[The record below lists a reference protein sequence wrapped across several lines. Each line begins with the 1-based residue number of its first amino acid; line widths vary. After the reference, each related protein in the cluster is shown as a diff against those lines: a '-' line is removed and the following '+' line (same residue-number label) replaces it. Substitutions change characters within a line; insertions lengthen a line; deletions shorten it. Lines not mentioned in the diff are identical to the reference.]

1 MTAGMLVDCNTEL
14 ARSEGMSFAE
24 PPWVS
29 SSLPYLMF
37 FMGMNIR
44 KESRKKIWLWANN
57 FTLRRQ
63 RLVGSCE
70 CEANLV
76 YIAKSMLAR
85 ATQ

>member
-1 MTAGMLVDCNTEL
+1 MTAGVLVDCNTEL

-44 KESRKKIWLWANN
+44 KESRKKI
-57 FTLRRQ
+57 
-63 RLVGSCE
+63 
-70 CEANLV
+70 
-76 YIAKSMLAR
+76 
-85 ATQ
+85 